1 MSSKPKEE
9 EEEGV
14 PVQTHCNTLQHTA
27 THCNTLQHT
36 ATHCKTLQ
44 HTTTQLWGIPVPG
57 TGVFPELTRTCQKKM
72 ENAKDVKNVTV
83 EKEVSLSE
91 SQPLQVVQL
100 LE

>member
-1 MSSKPKEE
+1 
-9 EEEGV
+9 
-14 PVQTHCNTLQHTA
+14 
-27 THCNTLQHT
+27 
-36 ATHCKTLQ
+36 
-44 HTTTQLWGIPVPG
+44 
-57 TGVFPELTRTCQKKM
+57 M